1 MLAEQVK
8 AGKLPPLEERLP
20 KNPLVVEP
28 FSKEGVFG
36 GTLRTG
42 KLDQNNNAIQ
52 DLATSGLVEW
62 TKTDPPEPQPAMAES
77 FEMLDGGKTYEF
89 VLREGLKWSDGE
101 PFTTKDLVYTYE
113 KVLSNKDLT
122 PDPPTWFVAG
132 GKPGKITAVDDRT
145 VRFTFDVPHG
155 LLLSYLC
162 HPAPAGQMW
171 HPEHY
176 LKQFHPDYIGEAEAE
191 KRAKQNGF
199 DTWMS
204 YYEDRNSQWLNP
216 ERPGLGA
223 WKLTEAPGASGHAS
237 AERNPYFWKV
247 DPSGRQLP
255 YIDKIS
261 FIFLEEDAF
270 ALRMANGDIDLSIS
284 AIGFKSVPLLLRNAE
299 QNNYRV
305 LRWKLDGS
313 YNAVH
318 VNQSHPDPVL
328 RELYQNI
335 DFRAG
340 LSHAIDREEINQ
352 ALLVGEGL
360 IGHPC
365 GTPGDPY
372 YEEGMGMRFTEFD
385 TDKANELL
393 DAAGLTQR
401 DDDNFR
407 MRPDGKPL
415 VLRALTFP
423 SGNALPEID
432 VLEYAK
438 RHWAEVG
445 INMTIRNVSRE
456 LFYEEQ
462 QQGKYDLCGYSAAG
476 YLWDTDPLWYVP
488 TSVLTYWA
496 PLYGEYTASGGD
508 TGMKPEGVYAEIIE
522 LYEQLKRAADEDER
536 LELGREILRK
546 HDENVWIIGLARIPF
561 SPVVAS
567 NNLVNVREDAV
578 FSFRTGLPA
587 ATEPAQLFFQGS

>member
-1 MLAEQVK
+1 
-8 AGKLPPLEERLP
+8 
-20 KNPLVVEP
+20 
-28 FSKEGVFG
+28 
-36 GTLRTG
+36 
-42 KLDQNNNAIQ
+42 
-52 DLATSGLVEW
+52 
-62 TKTDPPEPQPAMAES
+62 
-77 FEMLDGGKTYEF
+77 
-89 VLREGLKWSDGE
+89 
-101 PFTTKDLVYTYE
+101 
-113 KVLSNKDLT
+113 
-122 PDPPTWFVAG
+122 
-132 GKPGKITAVDDRT
+132 
-145 VRFTFDVPHG
+145 
-155 LLLSYLC
+155 
-162 HPAPAGQMW
+162 
-171 HPEHY
+171 
-176 LKQFHPDYIGEAEAE
+176 
-191 KRAKQNGF
+191 
-199 DTWMS
+199 
-204 YYEDRNSQWLNP
+204 
-216 ERPGLGA
+216 

-423 SGNALPEID
+423 SGNALPEI
-432 VLEYAK
+432 
-438 RHWAEVG
+438 
-445 INMTIRNVSRE
+445 
-456 LFYEEQ
+456 
-462 QQGKYDLCGYSAAG
+462 
-476 YLWDTDPLWYVP
+476 
-488 TSVLTYWA
+488 
-496 PLYGEYTASGGD
+496 
-508 TGMKPEGVYAEIIE
+508 
-522 LYEQLKRAADEDER
+522 
-536 LELGREILRK
+536 
-546 HDENVWIIGLARIPF
+546 
-561 SPVVAS
+561 
-567 NNLVNVREDAV
+567 
-578 FSFRTGLPA
+578 
-587 ATEPAQLFFQGS
+587 